1 MNKKISLGTLLL
13 VALALLG
20 GGLPAA
26 SAAAAMAVATSAHAA
41 ADMVVTAPRIRPGDM
56 VVTAPRLTT
65 PDPELLISIEAGVQR
80 AVALATGR
88 SAGGQTQREIRLA
101 AAYVIERG

>member
-1 MNKKISLGTLLL
+1 MNKKISLGTPLL
-13 VALALLG
+13 VALGLLG

-26 SAAAAMAVATSAHAA
+26 AAATSAHAVT
-41 ADMVVTAPRIRPGDM
+41 DMVVTAPRIRPGDM

-65 PDPELLISIEAGVQR
+65 PDPELLISIQAGVRR

-101 AAYVIERG
+101 TAYVIERG

>member
-1 MNKKISLGTLLL
+1 MNKKISLGTPLL

-20 GGLPAA
+20 GLPAA
-26 SAAAAMAVATSAHAA
+26 YATAPVAVAMSEHAA

-56 VVTAPRLTT
+56 VVTAPRLLT
-65 PDPELLISIEAGVQR
+65 PDPELLSSMQAGVQR
-80 AVALATGR
+80 AVALAIGR
-88 SAGGQTQREIRLA
+88 SAGGQRQHEIHLA